1 MRTRT
6 KIISSALVVGVLGG
20 LVALGI
26 SGAFSATTQN
36 AGNEIRTGTV
46 TLADNDAGQAMFN
59 VDGAAPGDSYTR
71 CIKVTYNG
79 SLPAEVRTY
88 LNSTPGALTPYL
100 NLDLWSGSQSAGTF
114 PGCDTFVEGEEVY
127 SGPISSAIFGDWD
140 SGLVVNPIGETEWS
154 QGDVVAFR
162 VTLSL
167 SSSMPDNV
175 QNATTGPAT
184 VIWEA
189 RNND

>member
-46 TLADNDAGQAMFN
+46 TLADNDAGH
-59 VDGAAPGDSYTR
+59 SYTR